1 MDQIPTF
8 LQIAVFVILGLSG
21 ATYLFSIA
29 RKQSHMETKELAET
43 RGKRIHDL
51 EVDVRRLAGQVAH
64 LEGALEAY
72 QRIKAQEIAVEV
84 ARLLEPRLTDPTPA

>member
-1 MDQIPTF
+1 MDQIQTL
-8 LQIAVFVILGLSG
+8 LQIAAFVILGLSG
-21 ATYLFSIA
+21 AVYLISVA
-29 RKQSHMETKELAET
+29 RRQSHRETSELADT

-51 EVDVRRLAGQVAH
+51 EVEVKRLAGQVDH

-84 ARLLEPRLTDPTPA
+84 ARLLEPRLTGPTPA